1 MEEIKLNIIGLSYS
15 QSQSGA
21 YALILGEEDGDRR
34 LPIIIGTAEAQAI
47 MTEIELVSTQRP
59 MTHDLFKSAFDTFE
73 IQVEKII
80 IYNLVEGI
88 FYAYLFCTQ
97 NDKTVQVDARTSDAV
112 ALALRFGS
120 PIYTY
125 ESILT
130 AAGVVIKSDDFAFLD
145 NLEADL
151 QREKAEEKEE
161 DAPEKIK
168 KETSSYAQTPTRQL
182 KQSLQ
187 DAIESEHYEL
197 AAKLRDEL
205 KRRNE

>member
-21 YALILGEEDGDRR
+21 YALILGEDDGNRR

-59 MTHDLFKSAFDTFE
+59 MTHDLFKSAFDTFD

-88 FYAYLFCTQ
+88 FYAYLVC
-97 NDKTVQVDARTSDAV
+97 NHKNKTVQIDARTSDAV
-112 ALALRFGS
+112 ALALRFGC

-130 AAGVVIKSDDFAFLD
+130 AAGVVIESNDFAFLD

-151 QREKAEEKEE
+151 EREKTESSTTKH
-161 DAPEKIK
+161 IK
-168 KETSSYAQTPTRQL
+168 KETSSYSNTPTRQL

-187 DAIESEHYEL
+187 DAIEAEHYEL

>member
-21 YALILGEEDGDRR
+21 YALILGEEKGNRR
-34 LPIIIGTAEAQAI
+34 LPVIIGTAEAQAI
-47 MTEIELVSTQRP
+47 MTEIELISTQRP
-59 MTHDLFKSAFDTFE
+59 MTHDLFKSAFDTFD
-73 IQVEKII
+73 IQIEKII

-88 FYAYLFCTQ
+88 FYAYLVC
-97 NDKTVQVDARTSDAV
+97 NHKNKTVQIDARTSDAV
-112 ALALRFGS
+112 ALALRFGC

-130 AAGVVIKSDDFAFLD
+130 AAGVVIESDDFAFLD

-151 QREKAEEKEE
+151 QREKTEKESSTT
-161 DAPEKIK
+161 KNVK
-168 KETSSYAQTPTRQL
+168 KETSSYSNTPTRQL

-187 DAIESEHYEL
+187 DAIEAEHYEL

-205 KRRNE
+205 NRRNE